1 MDMSLHLVLKD
12 KTVIDIEESGLSGHI
27 VVRCDNSEEF
37 NSIWEKLT
45 PEAVEEYTIEKNGV
59 VVQSVVNGQLTGTQT
74 VTNYDDTLTC
84 HFYLKGDLVAQSD
97 EYSEVGRILMG
108 EE

>member
-1 MDMSLHLVLKD
+1 MNLKIVLKD
-12 KTVIDIEESGLSGHI
+12 GTAIDIMESGLSGHI
-27 VVRCDNSEEF
+27 VMQCADSDEF

-45 PEAVEEYTIEKNGV
+45 PEAVKEFTIVRDGE

>member
-1 MDMSLHLVLKD
+1 MNLHLLLKD
-12 KTVIDIEESGLSGHI
+12 KTVIDIVESGLSGHI
-27 VVRCDNSEEF
+27 VVQCENPEEF
-37 NSIWEKLT
+37 NNIWEQLT
-45 PEAVEEYTIEKNGV
+45 PEALEEYTIEKDGE
-59 VVQSVVNGQLTGTQT
+59 VVQSVINGQLTGTQT
-74 VTNYDDTLTC
+74 VTNYDGTLTC

>member
-1 MDMSLHLVLKD
+1 MNLQLILKD
-12 KTVIDIEESGLSGHI
+12 GTAIDIAESGLSGHI
-27 VVRCDNSEEF
+27 VMRCADSEEF
-37 NSIWEKLT
+37 NSVWEKLT
-45 PEAVEEYTIEKNGV
+45 PEAVKEFTVVRDGE

-74 VTNYDDTLTC
+74 VTNHDDTLTC

>member
-1 MDMSLHLVLKD
+1 MNLQLILKD
-12 KTVIDIEESGLSGHI
+12 GTAIDIMESGLSGHI
-27 VVRCDNSEEF
+27 VMQCADSEEF
-37 NSIWEKLT
+37 NSVWEKLT
-45 PEAVEEYTIEKNGV
+45 PEAVKEFTIVRDGE

>member
-1 MDMSLHLVLKD
+1 MTLQLVLKD
-12 KTVIDIEESGLSGHI
+12 GTAIDIMESGLSGHI
-27 VVRCDNSEEF
+27 VMQCADSEEF
-37 NSIWEKLT
+37 NSVWEKLT
-45 PEAVEEYTIEKNGV
+45 PEAVREFTIVRDGE

>member
-1 MDMSLHLVLKD
+1 MTLQLVLKD
-12 KTVIDIEESGLSGHI
+12 GTAIDIMESGLSGHI
-27 VVRCDNSEEF
+27 VMQCADSDEF
-37 NSIWEKLT
+37 NSVWEKLT
-45 PEAVEEYTIEKNGV
+45 PEAVREFTIVRDGE

>member
-1 MDMSLHLVLKD
+1 MNLQLILKD
-12 KTVIDIEESGLSGHI
+12 GTAIDIMESGLSGHI
-27 VVRCDNSEEF
+27 VMQCADSEEF
-37 NSIWEKLT
+37 NSVWEKLT
-45 PEAVEEYTIEKNGV
+45 PEAVREFTIVRDGE
-59 VVQSVVNGQLTGTQT
+59 VVQSVINGQLTGTQT

>member
-1 MDMSLHLVLKD
+1 MTLQLVLKD
-12 KTVIDIEESGLSGHI
+12 GTAIDIMESGLSGHI
-27 VVRCDNSEEF
+27 VMQCADSEEF
-37 NSIWEKLT
+37 NSVWEKLT
-45 PEAVEEYTIEKNGV
+45 PEAVREFIIVKDGE

>member
-1 MDMSLHLVLKD
+1 MTLQLVLKD
-12 KTVIDIEESGLSGHI
+12 GTAIDIMESGLSGHI
-27 VVRCDNSEEF
+27 VMQCADSDEF
-37 NSIWEKLT
+37 NSVWEKLT
-45 PEAVEEYTIEKNGV
+45 PEAVKEFTIVRDGE

>member
-1 MDMSLHLVLKD
+1 MTLQLVLKD
-12 KTVIDIEESGLSGHI
+12 GTAIDIMESGLSGHI
-27 VVRCDNSEEF
+27 VMQCADSEEF
-37 NSIWEKLT
+37 NSVWEKLT
-45 PEAVEEYTIEKNGV
+45 PEAVREFTIVRDGE

-74 VTNYDDTLTC
+74 VTNHDDTLTC
-84 HFYLKGDLVAQSD
+84 HFYLKGDLVAQAD